1 MRVFLLIL
9 ALFAALSP
17 ALPAFAQGHEDEA
30 KVKAVIADWYARVS
44 KQPADAP
51 WALMAPGSIDGG
63 PGYSEPQDWP
73 GPSGQRPAVLRGPW
87 INNELAARAVKFSYD
102 IDQLIIDEH
111 LAKAR
116 VWERGYFYAWAAQQT
131 YENGAS
137 ALFVFEKQADGQWKI
152 LAHEATSQGIPS
164 NKITNPM
171 PDLREFYYQGP
182 GKGRDPAKDAEAA
195 SQF

>member
-1 MRVFLLIL
+1 MRIFLLIL
-9 ALFAALSP
+9 AIFAALPS
-17 ALPAFAQGHEDEA
+17 APAFAQESEDET
-30 KVKAVIADWYARVS
+30 KVKAVIAEWYRRVGQ
-44 KQPADAP
+44 KKADAP

-63 PGYSEPQDWP
+63 PGYSEPLDLN
-73 GPSGQRPAVLRGPW
+73 SGSAVLRGPW
-87 INNELAARAVKFSYD
+87 INNELAARAMKFSYD
-102 IDQLIIDEH
+102 IDLLVVDEH

-137 ALFVFEKQADGQWKI
+137 ALFVFEKQDNGEWKI

-171 PDLREFYYQGP
+171 PDLRDMYYQGP

>member
-1 MRVFLLIL
+1 MRVFLLVL
-9 ALFAALSP
+9 AMFAALPS
-17 ALPAFAQGHEDEA
+17 ALPAFAQESEDEV
-30 KVKAVIADWYARVS
+30 KVKAVIAEWYQRVGHF
-44 KQPADAP
+44 KADAP

-63 PGYSEPQDWP
+63 PGYSEPLDLN
-73 GPSGQRPAVLRGPW
+73 SGSAVLRGPW
-87 INNELAARAVKFSYD
+87 INNELAARAMKFSYD
-102 IDQLIIDEH
+102 IDLLVVDDH

-137 ALFVFEKQADGQWKI
+137 ALFVFEKQDNGEWKI
-152 LAHEATSQGIPS
+152 LAHEATSQGIPP

-171 PDLREFYYQGP
+171 PDLREFYYEGP